1 MRQYLNIKRI
11 IPSSG
16 FFLRKLKVQHLKENA
31 NPSLYVLS
39 KPQMVVLIT
48 QFLKY
53 KHGHPKLRCERFV
66 IVHLVVFR
74 NVTNYSRTLLYGH
87 QLNTD
92 IYHILLYDYNSTR
105 TLIGR
110 VSCNDRALP
119 SVQGI
124 YQT

>member
-1 MRQYLNIKRI
+1 
-11 IPSSG
+11 
-16 FFLRKLKVQHLKENA
+16 
-31 NPSLYVLS
+31 
-39 KPQMVVLIT
+39 MVVLIT

-53 KHGHPKLRCERFV
+53 KHRHPKLRCERL

-74 NVTNYSRTLLYGH
+74 DVTNYCRTLLYRH

-92 IYHILLYDYNSTR
+92 IYHILLYDYNSSR

-124 YQT
+124 YKT

>member
-11 IPSSG
+11 IPSAR

-53 KHGHPKLRCERFV
+53 KHRHPKLRCERL

-74 NVTNYSRTLLYGH
+74 NVTNYCRTLLYGH

-124 YQT
+124 YQTY

>member
-11 IPSSG
+11 IPSAR

-53 KHGHPKLRCERFV
+53 KHRHPKL
-66 IVHLVVFR
+66 LMW
-74 NVTNYSRTLLYGH
+74 
-87 QLNTD
+87 
-92 IYHILLYDYNSTR
+92 
-105 TLIGR
+105 
-110 VSCNDRALP
+110 ALRDSP
-119 SVQGI
+119 SSSI
-124 YQT
+124 P